1 MNSLDLNDSLREKY
15 SKMKDSASELAVMVN
30 TMLNEDGFYLHY
42 PKAAEILLKYLNNL
56 NKDINAVEEEITNNE
71 SI

>member
-1 MNSLDLNDSLREKY
+1 
-15 SKMKDSASELAVMVN
+15 MKESAELLAVMVN
-30 TMLNEDGFYLHY
+30 AVLNEDGFYLHY